1 MVSAMFRVAFYFKY
15 PRAMPIHTR
24 SGEFGRFRPGLRAT
38 RGTCMAKKDKKPI
51 PLPKKTYWHLYS
63 LQHLEGSKFV
73 QIVNKVLKREYRLVK

>member
-1 MVSAMFRVAFYFKY
+1 MLWVAFYFKY
-15 PRAMPIHTR
+15 PRAMPIEQRCGH
-24 SGEFGRFRPGLRAT
+24 FGRNRLGLRAT

-63 LQHLEGSKFV
+63 LQQLESSKFV